1 MSCRGKWSS
10 RVNNQCYVY
19 IHTSSTCAISIRLN
33 KVTESTH
40 KVPLLHFDAEFIHM
54 YSVSECAKVLARESW
69 KHRLHQAPTIPISPA
84 TNEI

>member
-1 MSCRGKWSS
+1 
-10 RVNNQCYVY
+10 
-19 IHTSSTCAISIRLN
+19 
-33 KVTESTH
+33 
-40 KVPLLHFDAEFIHM
+40 M